1 MLSALRGPFLDA
13 RRTLSFA
20 SSATV
25 LAFLGLTR
33 RGPVWWPARGLVR
46 LAYAQ
51 QYAQP
56 AKRRHVGPLITAVS
70 KYENVIIRYPMAV
83 KSTDWPSGGTSA
95 GGLAFCYARNAK
107 GLREPERKRY
117 LTPVELN

>member
-33 RGPVWWPARGLVR
+33 RGPVRWPARGLVR

-70 KYENVIIRYPMAV
+70 KYEENVIICSPVAA
-83 KSTDWPSGGTSA
+83 KSTVWPSAEMDA
-95 GGLAFCYARNAK
+95 GGLAFCYTRNAK
-107 GLREPERKRY
+107 DLREPQRGRGG
-117 LTPVELN
+117 